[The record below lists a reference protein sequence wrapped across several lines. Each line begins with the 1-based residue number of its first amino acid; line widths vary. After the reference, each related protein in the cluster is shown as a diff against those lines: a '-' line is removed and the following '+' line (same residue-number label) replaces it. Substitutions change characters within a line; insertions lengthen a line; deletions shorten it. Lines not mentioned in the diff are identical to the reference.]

1 MIAEKIAWL
10 RGHFHRA
17 EGDVPGT
24 QTALYRMSDLVNGG
38 YIPAPLGR
46 GFLLDAGLRD
56 MVWQVMWADDHFTT
70 DDELEELAAECEGY
84 VIFMHGWTG
93 NHAIWESIPGM
104 VTVSNQKLIAIAV
117 DHNGFG
123 ETRFVDQTPA
133 LDQCNPPAA
142 MSTIESLIEVLK
154 IRRQRGESHN
164 RVINFVGHSMGG
176 AALFYLDP
184 LHWRVGEETR
194 LALAPALLLDDD
206 SKRAFFT
213 ALGVGIGI
221 VNRLHVFEVIERA
234 IKPGMIEAVCAGGS
248 SYLKELHRYQYNNTP
263 RGIISS
269 TFMAMGL
276 LNNREIPRQFD
287 FFKAMLGHR
296 DALVGL
302 VPMMDLLSHLEFP
315 AANVRVVAGS
325 HYMFSVGPE
334 AVFQHAQNREL
345 VVQDILALHHAAY
358 ERQRIGLRIG

>member
-1 MIAEKIAWL
+1 MIAEKVAWM
-10 RGHFHRA
+10 RGYFHRG

-38 YIPAPLGR
+38 YVTPSMGR
-46 GFLLDAGLRD
+46 GFLLDAGLLD
-56 MVWQVMWADDHFTT
+56 MVWELIWADDHSTS
-70 DDELEELAAECEGY
+70 DDELEAKFAECEGY

-104 VTVSNQKLIAIAV
+104 VTVSNKKLLSISV

-123 ETRFVDQTPA
+123 DSRFADETPP
-133 LDQCNPPAA
+133 LEKCNPPAA
-142 MSTIESLIEVLK
+142 MNTIENLVEVLRL
-154 IRRQRGESHN
+154 RRQPGERHM

-184 LHWRVGEETR
+184 LRWRLGEETR

-206 SKRAFFT
+206 MKRVFFT
-213 ALGVGIGI
+213 ALGIGIGI

-234 IKPGMIEAVCAGGS
+234 IKPSVIEAVCAGGS
-248 SYLKELHRYQYNNTP
+248 YNVKDLHRAQYQNTP
-263 RGIISS
+263 RGITAA
-269 TFMAMGL
+269 TFTAMGL

-287 FFKAMLGHR
+287 FFKTMLAHR
-296 DALVGL
+296 DSLVGL
-302 VPMMDLLSHLEFP
+302 VPMMDLLSRLEFP
-315 AANVRVVAGS
+315 SANVRVVAGS

-345 VVQDILALHHAAY
+345 VVQDILGLHSAAY
-358 ERQRIGLRIG
+358 ERQRVGVRVG

>member
-1 MIAEKIAWL
+1 MIAEKIAWM
-10 RGHFHRA
+10 RGYFHRA

-24 QTALYRMSDLVNGG
+24 QTALYRMSDLVRDG
-38 YIPAPLGR
+38 YLPRGS
-46 GFLLDAGLRD
+46 GFLLDAGLND
-56 MVWQVMWADDHFTT
+56 MVWQLMWADDHPTT
-70 DDELEELAAECEGY
+70 DEELEAKFAECEGF

-104 VTVSNQKLIAIAV
+104 VTVSNKKLIALSV

-123 ETRFVDQTPA
+123 EARFVDVTPP
-133 LDQCNPPAA
+133 LERCNPPAA
-142 MSTIESLIEVLK
+142 MNTIENLVEVLRL
-154 IRRQRGESHN
+154 RRQPGERHY

-184 LHWRVGEETR
+184 LRWRVGEETR

-206 SKRAFFT
+206 SKRTFFT

-234 IKPGMIEAVCAGGS
+234 IKPAMIEAVCAGGS
-248 SYLKELHRYQYNNTP
+248 SYLKELHRYQYSTTP

-287 FFKAMLGHR
+287 FFRAMLGHR
-296 DALVGL
+296 DSLVGL
-302 VPMMDLLSHLEFP
+302 VPMMDLLSRLEFP
-315 AANVRVVAGS
+315 ASNVRVVAGS
-325 HYMFSVGPE
+325 HYMFSVGAE

-345 VVQDILALHHAAY
+345 VVQDVLALHQAAY
-358 ERQRIGLRIG
+358 ERQRLGLRVG